1 MANTK
6 ITTNVI
12 ADDAVGSDQLASGLT
27 LGGNTT
33 FTGHV
38 DLADSKYV
46 RLGADADFIIYHDG
60 TTNYVQAAKQDSDI
74 ILRGNDGGTGTNML
88 TMDTSAA
95 GHATFN
101 AGVTVGGNIANTSG
115 DMLIDVVG
123 DLSLDADGGDIRL
136 LDGGTQFG
144 KFTRD
149 SGDFWISSSE
159 NDKDILFRGAD
170 GGADITAL
178 TLDMSNAGRANF
190 NNDIGLSDNRGLRLG
205 SDDDGVI
212 YNDGSNTYI
221 KNSTVNHDIIFQ
233 GNDDGSAITAM
244 TIDMSVGGHVGIGTA
259 TPSQIVNVEATS
271 TPVIEISTLDD
282 NNPASASAID
292 LVEKQPTH
300 ASTTATFGQA
310 GVYGYRIQLNGSD
323 NTLRIKSGSQTTVT
337 DRIILDRDTGNF
349 GIGGAPSNKL
359 EIRAASTVGTKN
371 AHIMLTGDGATNGEG
386 PQIVFSESGNS
397 SNWVGGSIGFT
408 RTGGSGV
415 GDLLFGTRATA
426 GDANTVTTER
436 MRIDSAGKV
445 GIGTASPAAKLHV
458 YEETANTDTYSN
470 IMRLESRSSG
480 TTVAGFGGAIYFLG
494 ERNGDGGLQGM
505 GRIVSYAEVNS
516 GTDLSSGMAFHTATA
531 GVPSEK
537 LRISHNGDVTTTGA
551 AYNRAN
557 AGFTARKG
565 DSVTITRAS
574 GTPLEVNRTGSD
586 GTIQNFFNDGAIA
599 GSVGVD
605 GTNLWF
611 SAGGYTEKFRIT
623 SDGDVGIGATSPN
636 AKLHLQDGANDYTS
650 GLFLSNADS
659 LSEASAI
666 WHDNSGSTT
675 LNIESRYGNAASA
688 IKFTLQASSG
698 SPVTAMTMLGNG
710 IVTKPYTPA
719 FSCNSSGDYTTTTG
733 DQNIKTFACSNATT
747 LNVGSHLSG
756 GKFTAPVDGLYHFDL
771 KAAATYSSGYLFL
784 YVFKNGTGVSNHYHY
799 MHQTSRSATLSFT
812 IYAEEDDY
820 FEPYV
825 NTNYSGGTVNAIV
838 FSGHF
843 IG

>member
-1 MANTK
+1 MALTK
-6 ITTNVI
+6 IPSELSATALTITTAAQPNI
-12 ADDAVGSDQLASGLT
+12 TSVGTLTALTTSGTVTSTGGHLNLSSDGA
-27 LGGNTT
+27 
-33 FTGHV
+33 HI
-38 DLADSKYV
+38 YI
-46 RLGADADFIIYHDG
+46 GADIDMRLTHSGSAG
-60 TTNYVQAAKQDSDI
+60 TFRCD
-74 ILRGNDGGTGTNML
+74 TGDM
-88 TMDTSAA
+88 
-95 GHATFN
+95 TFD
-101 AGVTVGGNIANTSG
+101 VGGDIF
-115 DMLIDVVG
+115 
-123 DLSLDADGGDIRL
+123 LDADGGQVYFQ
-136 LDGGTQFG
+136 DGGTLHASIDMTGGVIF
-144 KFTRD
+144 RNHVSD
-149 SGDFWISSSE
+149 A
-159 NDKDILFRGAD
+159 DIFIQGND
-170 GGADITAL
+170 GGSNINML
-178 TLDMSNAGRANF
+178 TFDTSEGGRANF

-244 TIDMSVGGHVGIGTA
+244 TIDMSVGGNVGIGT
-259 TPSQIVNVEATS
+259 S
-271 TPVIEISTLDD
+271 TPQKKLHIEHAAGASEGIIISG
-282 NNPASASAID
+282 ASDTNGHTAGILLRAEGGEADSALRAKGGIF
-292 LVEKQPTH
+292 LERTN
-300 ASTTATFGQA
+300 T
-310 GVYGYRIQLNGSD
+310 YGIGKLHIANRGNSD
-323 NTLRIKSGSQTTVT
+323 NVS
-337 DRIILDRDTGNF
+337 
-349 GIGGAPSNKL
+349 
-359 EIRAASTVGTKN
+359 
-371 AHIMLTGDGATNGEG
+371 AT
-386 PQIVFSESGNS
+386 IS
-397 SNWVGGSIGFT
+397 
-408 RTGGSGV
+408 
-415 GDLLFGTRATA
+415 
-426 GDANTVTTER
+426 DANIT
-436 MRIDSAGKV
+436 IDENDKV
-445 GIGTASPAAKLHV
+445 GIGTSSPAAKLHV
-458 YEETANTDTYSN
+458 YEETDNTDTYSN
-470 IMRLESRSSG
+470 AMRIESRSSG

-605 GTNLWF
+605 GTDLWF

>member
-1 MANTK
+1 M
-6 ITTNVI
+6 
-12 ADDAVGSDQLASGLT
+12 LLT
-27 LGGNTT
+27 
-33 FTGHV
+33 
-38 DLADSKYV
+38 
-46 RLGADADFIIYHDG
+46 I
-60 TTNYVQAAKQDSDI
+60 
-74 ILRGNDGGTGTNML
+74 
-88 TMDTSAA
+88 
-95 GHATFN
+95 
-101 AGVTVGGNIANTSG
+101 
-115 DMLIDVVG
+115 
-123 DLSLDADGGDIRL
+123 
-136 LDGGTQFG
+136 
-144 KFTRD
+144 
-149 SGDFWISSSE
+149 E
-159 NDKDILFRGAD
+159 
-170 GGADITAL
+170 
-178 TLDMSNAGRANF
+178 
-190 NNDIGLSDNRGLRLG
+190 
-205 SDDDGVI
+205 
-212 YNDGSNTYI
+212 
-221 KNSTVNHDIIFQ
+221 
-233 GNDDGSAITAM
+233 
-244 TIDMSVGGHVGIGTA
+244 
-259 TPSQIVNVEATS
+259 QIHE
-271 TPVIEISTLDD
+271 L
-282 NNPASASAID
+282 
-292 LVEKQPTH
+292 
-300 ASTTATFGQA
+300 
-310 GVYGYRIQLNGSD
+310 
-323 NTLRIKSGSQTTVT
+323 
-337 DRIILDRDTGNF
+337 
-349 GIGGAPSNKL
+349 
-359 EIRAASTVGTKN
+359 
-371 AHIMLTGDGATNGEG
+371 
-386 PQIVFSESGNS
+386 PQ
-397 SNWVGGSIGFT
+397 
-408 RTGGSGV
+408 
-415 GDLLFGTRATA
+415 
-426 GDANTVTTER
+426 ER
-436 MRIDSAGKV
+436 
-445 GIGTASPAAKLHV
+445 
-458 YEETANTDTYSN
+458 
-470 IMRLESRSSG
+470 
-480 TTVAGFGGAIYFLG
+480 
-494 ERNGDGGLQGM
+494 
-505 GRIVSYAEVNS
+505 
-516 GTDLSSGMAFHTATA
+516 
-531 GVPSEK
+531 
-537 LRISHNGDVTTTGA
+537 
-551 AYNRAN
+551 
-557 AGFTARKG
+557 G

-605 GTNLWF
+605 GTDLWF